1 MVREELVPLIQER
14 YPDITINPNTL
25 SKGIWLNGR
34 GLWSATMLKDIKPN
48 RSYTKN
54 GTIIAVYVQDDIS
67 QIEMQPYMEN
77 SSLVSTELDIQCIE
91 NIWDG
96 IFLQP
101 DVIIQDAEYFIE
113 LNRGNVHPSVSI
125 ENGDNIFIGDSA
137 EVRAG
142 SVLDARSGP
151 IIIAEHSMID
161 IGALIQGPVYI
172 GPGCVINSGTKLRG
186 NVTLGPLCKIGGEI
200 EDVIFQ
206 GYSNKQHDGFLGH
219 SYIGEW
225 VNLGANTN
233 NSNLKNNYGFI
244 RLKIENKITNYSL
257 GKQDHYIAAYGG
269 LRKITYKKKNID
281 VKKII
286 ISKKNL
292 NYLNQNLLFLW
303 TGKTRLS
310 NKNLTE
316 QKNNFKKN
324 INNLKN
330 LKQVA
335 IKFNNLLNKKKLN
348 LRDLGLLLDQNWKMK
363 QKFTSGI
370 SNKYLNRI
378 YKNAISA
385 GCFGGKLLGAGG
397 GGFFIFICK
406 KELQSKVI
414 SKIKNCKIV
423 NIKFYNQ
430 GTNNFFID

>member
-1 MVREELVPLIQER
+1 MKKLKTIFKKNIVTTKTPLRISFSGGGTDMP
-14 YPDITINPNTL
+14 YFYSKFDGITVSTSIN
-25 SKGIWLNGR
+25 KF
-34 GLWSATMLKDIKPN
+34 
-48 RSYTKN
+48 
-54 GTIIAVYVQDDIS
+54 VYVTVKTHSNFGEKFRLNYSDTEIVNDVKKIKNLRIRETIKYFKIDEPIYINTIS
-67 QIEMQPYMEN
+67 DLPYN
-77 SSLVSTELDIQCIE
+77 TGLGSSSAFLIGLI
-91 NIWDG
+91 NG
-96 IFLQP
+96 IFL
-101 DVIIQDAEYFIE
+101 
-113 LNRGNVHPSVSI
+113 
-125 ENGDNIFIGDSA
+125 
-137 EVRAG
+137 
-142 SVLDARSGP
+142 
-151 IIIAEHSMID
+151 
-161 IGALIQGPVYI
+161 
-172 GPGCVINSGTKLRG
+172 
-186 NVTLGPLCKIGGEI
+186 
-200 EDVIFQ
+200 
-206 GYSNKQHDGFLGH
+206 
-219 SYIGEW
+219 
-225 VNLGANTN
+225 
-233 NSNLKNNYGFI
+233 LKNEKKDLKMISEIAF
-244 RLKIENKITNYSL
+244 KIENKITNYSL